1 MSNQKTYYEYLSSI
15 LLALVVL
22 TFGLF
27 DTSGHI
33 ISTVQVSP
41 AQVELTFEQKNSFNE
56 RRICICK
63 AYPQSLVNSSKSHS
77 SSFLF
82 DSNYLISYSTFI
94 SVKHQSISKK
104 LNSFNPISHFTQLKR
119 IPQNSDDP
127 VKS

>member
-1 MSNQKTYYEYLSSI
+1 MSNQKAYYEYLSSI

-27 DTSGHI
+27 NTSGHI
-33 ISTVQVSP
+33 ISTAQVLP
-41 AQVELTFEQKNSFNE
+41 AKVELTFEQKSSFNE
-56 RRICICK
+56 LRICIWK
-63 AYPQSLVNSSKSHS
+63 AYPPSLINSSKNHS
-77 SSFLF
+77 SPFLF
-82 DSNYLISYSTFI
+82 DSKYLISYSTFI